1 MDQNKRLTIT
11 SFAKH
16 FRTSYPYPMKKILK
30 LALLILII
38 ASCQNSANQ
47 KLENLDEQTG
57 SDTLVIRTKKDNPE
71 WNKSIFTIEPID
83 ESISDKSLVNF
94 ISKLK
99 SVLNKKDLT
108 QLFKMIDDSIV
119 VSYGGGLYGKPEFIT
134 EWGLQESKTSKIWKE
149 MDKLISYGGAWDQND
164 EFGKHFVIPYYQS
177 DKILG
182 KIDYEFDWYRTAI
195 TTVQNVKVYRTASHN
210 AEVIDSLNYS
220 LIELISNSPK
230 STFQK
235 IKILDKNLIGYVYS
249 SQINY
254 LAERTIV
261 LAKKGENWKIVAFAP
276 YD

>member
-1 MDQNKRLTIT
+1 MN
-11 SFAKH
+11 
-16 FRTSYPYPMKKILK
+16 KILK
-30 LALLILII
+30 LSILILII

-47 KLENLDEQTG
+47 KSDNLDEQTS
-57 SDTLVIRTKKDNPE
+57 SDSSVIRTKKNNAK
-71 WNKSIFTIEPID
+71 WNKSIFKLEPID

-99 SVLNKKDLT
+99 SALYKKDTT

-119 VSYGGGLYGKPEFIT
+119 FSHGGGLYGKSEFRN
-134 EWGLQESKTSKIWKE
+134 EWGLNEPNTSKIWTE
-149 MDKLISYGGAWDQND
+149 MNKLICYGGAWDQD
-164 EFGKHFVIPYYQS
+164 EEFGKHFVIPYYQS

-195 TTVQNVKVYRTASHN
+195 TTIENVKVFKTASPK
-210 AEVIDSLNYS
+210 ADVIDSLNYS

-254 LAERTIV
+254 LSERTIV
-261 LAKKGENWKIVAFAP
+261 LVKKGKNWKIVAFAP